1 VIAKSRQVRTTMAGV
16 VPAHAWDPVRAA
28 VDSWMG
34 LSRMSEIWWT
44 RSAGRAAI
52 DTARRVRL
60 DALVEFA
67 RARSPY
73 YRDAWRLLPVRRLR
87 LAELPVVTKAAL
99 MARFDDWVTE
109 PEIRLAAVESFLA
122 DRGQIGER
130 FLDRFVVWKSSGSS
144 GVPGIFVQDEGAL
157 ATFDALMAQSPDP
170 TQLAARY
177 GWPVVAHGG
186 RAALV
191 TAIGDHFAGIAS
203 WRRLRRGSPWIAARA
218 FSILDPLPRL
228 VAALNDYQP
237 AFLASYPTMLAL
249 LAEERRAGRLG
260 IDPAAIWS
268 GGECL
273 PPGARADIE
282 DAFGCRVADEYGAS
296 ECMSIACGCREG
308 WLHVNA
314 DWVVLEPV
322 DDDCR
327 PTPPGKPSRT
337 VLLTNLANRVQP
349 IIRYDL
355 GDSVVVKPGPCE
367 CGSPLPAIQ
376 VEGRHDDVV
385 SMTAPDGHVVRLLP
399 LALTTIVEEAARVHR
414 FQIVQTAADRLML
427 RLDRGDERARQGAW
441 RAAAGAL
448 RRYLVRQSLP
458 NVRVGLDER
467 GPVADRRSGKLKEV
481 VVARTTTG
489 VHSHGSRG
497 TGAR

>member
-1 VIAKSRQVRTTMAGV
+1 MAGGTRSRD
-16 VPAHAWDPVRAA
+16 WDPVRASTDA
-28 VDSWMG
+28 WAWLVRST
-34 LSRMSEIWWT
+34 EIWWT

-52 DTARRVRL
+52 DTARRFRL

-67 RARSPY
+67 RVRSPF
-73 YRDAWRLLPVRRLR
+73 YRDAWRHLPARRPR
-87 LAELPVVTKAAL
+87 LADLPVVTKAAL

-109 PEIRLAAVESFLA
+109 PDVTQAAVEAFLA
-122 DRGQIGER
+122 DRRRIGER
-130 FLDRFVVWKSSGSS
+130 FLDRFVVWKSSGST
-144 GVPGIFVQDEGAL
+144 GVPGIFVQDDEAL
-157 ATFDALMAQSPDP
+157 ATFDALIAQPPDP
-170 TQLAARY
+170 AQLAARH
-177 GWPVVAHGG
+177 GWPFVVPHG

-203 WRRLRRGSPWIAARA
+203 WRRLCQGSPWIAARA

-228 VAALNDYQP
+228 VAALNDYRP

-249 LAEERRAGRLG
+249 LAGERRAGRLR
-260 IDPAAIWS
+260 IDPAVLWS

-327 PTPPGKPSRT
+327 PTPPGEPSRT

-355 GDSVVVKPGPCE
+355 GDSVVVKPGPCA

-385 SMTAPDGHVVRLLP
+385 AMTAPDGHVVRLLP
-399 LALTTIVEEAARVHR
+399 LALTTIVEAAARVHR

-481 VVARTTTG
+481 VVARMATG
-489 VHSHGSRG
+489 AHSHGSRG
-497 TGAR
+497 MRAR